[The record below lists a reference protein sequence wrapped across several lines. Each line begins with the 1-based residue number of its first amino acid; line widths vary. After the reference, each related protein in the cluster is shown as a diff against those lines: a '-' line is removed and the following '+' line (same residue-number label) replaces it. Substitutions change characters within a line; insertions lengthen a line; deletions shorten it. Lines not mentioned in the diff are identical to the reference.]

1 MYKVT
6 VNIIKTLNTFFI
18 TVIEVGGETNRVL
31 AGVIFSYAVYVGE
44 VLFAFLALGLKF
56 WKTLI
61 LVAYTPMILFVVYI
75 LILKEGTR
83 WQMLR
88 GKTEGAKD
96 TLKLMARMNK
106 INITAEEIDEIS
118 DEDLRFKFNVI
129 VQKEKESMK
138 DIVASRETMV
148 RLIVTSFC
156 FFASSFVYYGLAVHS
171 VMLPGNKYTNF
182 VLSSLASFPGDLLA
196 LYTFK
201 RYGRKISL
209 QSGYICSAVFL
220 IAQTFTPDCK
230 CNFFYK
236 FLLLTFI

>member
-1 MYKVT
+1 M
-6 VNIIKTLNTFFI
+6 
-18 TVIEVGGETNRVL
+18 IEVGGEANRVL

-61 LVAYTPMILFVVYI
+61 LVAYTPMILFIVYI

-83 WQMLR
+83 WQLLR
-88 GKTEGAKD
+88 GRTEGARD

-106 INITAEEIDEIS
+106 INVTPEEIDEIS
-118 DEDLRFKFNVI
+118 DEDLRFKFNLV

-201 RYGRKISL
+201 KYGRKISL
-209 QSGYICSAVFL
+209 QSGYVCSAVFL
-220 IAQTFTPDCK
+220 IAQTLTPDCK
-230 CNFFYK
+230 CNLYFFYN
-236 FLLLTFI
+236 